1 MGKVEQAD
9 GSVTHDTDVTIEDV
23 SPEVMD
29 KVAAGLAALTD
40 DPAVKDDKGE
50 RKVLNA
56 VSTADS
62 TVSAAITDST
72 VSAAVSTADS
82 TVSAAVTDT
91 DSVVS
96 AAVSGAVN
104 YDLEDNVYRAAVHQ
118 GWTPEQIQEFME
130 LDPDRARTTLG
141 KLCETNN
148 NLSKNWAEMGRA
160 KLAQDTTQQTE
171 TTTTKKG
178 DKPKP
183 EFKEVDISKLKEQ
196 YDNDPI
202 VDLVASQQEQNKVL
216 FDMVNDLNETI
227 STRPP
232 EQQQQVVDPAA
243 AAVGASID
251 AYFKQ
256 DDMKMFVPFYGSGD
270 NLTPGELANRTAMF
284 ELADQI
290 TAGRALQGLDTTVD
304 EALAQAHMLVTEPI
318 RETMVRKGIVSQLK
332 KRSNSLS
339 LRPASKGGDADTTI
353 GGDGK
358 PKTRE
363 ELEDVTRDRLAKV
376 FGN

>member
-1 MGKVEQAD
+1 MVEQAD
-9 GSVTHDTDVTIEDV
+9 GGITQDTDVTIEDV

-29 KVAAGLAALTD
+29 KVTAGLAALTD
-40 DPAVKDDKGE
+40 DPSTKDEKGE
-50 RKVLNA
+50 RQVLNA
-56 VSTADS
+56 VSETVVDS
-62 TVSAAITDST
+62 AIDSEAVAGST
-72 VSAAVSTADS
+72 VSAAVES
-82 TVSAAVTDT
+82 TVNSAVTVT

-96 AAVSGAVN
+96 AAVTDGKN

-118 GWTPEQIQEFME
+118 GWKPEEIQSFME
-130 LDPDRARTTLG
+130 QDPDRARATLG

-160 KLAQDTTQQTE
+160 KLAQDTAQQTE
-171 TTTTKKG
+171 TTTKKD
-178 DKPKP
+178 DKPKS

-227 STRPP
+227 STRPL
-232 EQQQQVVDPAA
+232 EQQEQVVNPAA

-251 AYFKQ
+251 AFFKR
-256 DDMKMFVPFYGSGD
+256 DDMKMYASFYGTGD
-270 NLTPGELANRTAMF
+270 NLTPGDVANRTAMF

-304 EALAQAHMLVTEPI
+304 EALTQAHMLVTEPI

-339 LRPASKGGDADTTI
+339 LRPASAGGDVQSNS
-353 GGDGK
+353 DGK
-358 PKTRE
+358 PKTAE
-363 ELEDVTRDRLAKV
+363 ELVDATRGRLDKV
-376 FGN
+376 FG